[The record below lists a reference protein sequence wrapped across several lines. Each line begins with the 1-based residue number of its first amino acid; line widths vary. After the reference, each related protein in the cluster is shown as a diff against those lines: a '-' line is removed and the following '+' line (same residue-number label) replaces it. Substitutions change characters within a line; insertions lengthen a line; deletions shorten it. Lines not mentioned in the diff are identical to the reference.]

1 MIKGQRSLLPEN
13 GLALRKMLHVH
24 ELIVSYSTR
33 ATISLLA
40 IATTDLSYLKG
51 TPTSSDV
58 QPRIPFKV

>member
-1 MIKGQRSLLPEN
+1 MVEGQRSLLPEK
-13 GLALRKMLHVH
+13 GLALRQMLHVH

-40 IATTDLSYLKG
+40 IATTDLSYSNC

-58 QPRIPFKV
+58 QLRIPFKV